1 MIAHIGIVGVSPEG
15 AALFYQQITRELSRR
30 LGQGEGSASH
40 PRLTLHNKP
49 IGLYLKALR
58 ANDWVTVSDLLAR
71 SAEVLAQVGADFC
84 LTPDHA
90 VQHGVQS
97 ASDSSPIPWLSM
109 PDLVADALSK
119 HGMQSVGILGTNW
132 VARGSTYQT
141 LLGLRG
147 IKVVAPPEAE
157 SDRLDQIVF
166 DELLYG
172 RVDEDSTRFV
182 RSLIEWFKDR
192 GCEGVIVAGSEIPLV
207 LPRTGCP
214 LPLIDASEILASG
227 AVDRAL
233 GGRVKPA

>member
-30 LGQGEGSASH
+30 LGQGDGSASH

-49 IGLYLKALR
+49 IGLYLEALR
-58 ANDWVTVSDLLAR
+58 ADRWEIVSDLLAQ
-71 SAEVLAQVGADFC
+71 SATLLADAGADFC

-90 VQHGVQS
+90 VQHAVQA
-97 ASDSSPIPWLSM
+97 ASDMSPIPWLSM
-109 PDLVADALSK
+109 PDLVADSLSK
-119 HGMQSVGILGTNW
+119 QGVQSVGILGTNW

-147 IKVVAPPEAE
+147 IKVIAPPEAE

-172 RVDEDSTRFV
+172 KVDQESTDFV
-182 RSLIEWFKDR
+182 RSLIEWFKER

-214 LPLIDASEILASG
+214 LPLFDAAEMLASG
-227 AVDRAL
+227 AADRAL
-233 GGRVKPA
+233 SGRVSS